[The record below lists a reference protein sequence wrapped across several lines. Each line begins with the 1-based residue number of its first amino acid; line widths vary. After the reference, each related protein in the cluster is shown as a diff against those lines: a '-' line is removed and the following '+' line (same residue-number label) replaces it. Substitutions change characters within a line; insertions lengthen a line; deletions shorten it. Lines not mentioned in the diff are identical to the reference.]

1 LKTQTESPS
10 TKAKIAGILAE
21 TGRTFASLQA
31 SLKGIRGPTIVISSA
46 VAGEGKSI
54 FSAGIGIVAARNLSG
69 KVLLIDCHWHA
80 PTLHTFF
87 GIEPQFNEAK
97 NSEDDILQQQIMP
110 TSYTNLDLLPA
121 PPQHERLETT
131 KSALNIIRSHK
142 VNYAL
147 TIVDT
152 PAILAAN
159 RHMVDPVAIAAESN
173 GIVLTVLA
181 NRTPRQLVKKAQT
194 MLEVSG
200 SRSLGLIIN
209 QHCNPL
215 AN

>member
-1 LKTQTESPS
+1 LQTQTDSPS

-31 SLKGIRGPTIVISSA
+31 SLKGINSPTIVISSA
-46 VAGEGKSI
+46 VAGEGKSL

-69 KVLLIDCHWHA
+69 KVLLIDCHWHT

-87 GIEPQFNEAK
+87 DIELPVNRTDNGE
-97 NSEDDILQQQIMP
+97 NDILQQPIKATP
-110 TSYTNLDLLPA
+110 YSNLDLLPA

-131 KSALNIIRSHK
+131 KSALNVIRSHK

-159 RHMVDPVAIAAESN
+159 RHMVDPVAIAAESS

>member
-1 LKTQTESPS
+1 MRTQSESPS

-31 SLKGIRGPTIVISSA
+31 SLKGINSPTIVISSA

-54 FSAGIGIVAARNLSG
+54 FCAGIGIVAARNLSG
-69 KVLLIDCHWHA
+69 KVLLIDCHWHT

-87 GIEPQFNEAK
+87 DIKPQK
-97 NSEDDILQQQIMP
+97 NSTENDEDDTLQQQIMATP
-110 TSYTNLDLLPA
+110 YNNLDLLPA
-121 PPQHERLETT
+121 PLQHERLETT
-131 KSALNIIRSHK
+131 KSALNIIRTHK

-147 TIVDT
+147 TIIDT

-159 RHMVDPVAIAAESN
+159 RHMVDPVAIATESN

-181 NRTPRQLVKKAQT
+181 NRTPRQQVKKAQT

-209 QHCNPL
+209 QYCNPL
-215 AN
+215 AS

>member
-1 LKTQTESPS
+1 MKTQSESPA

-21 TGRTFASLQA
+21 TGRAFASLQA
-31 SLKGIRGPTIVISSA
+31 NIKGISSPTIVISSA

-69 KVLLIDCHWHA
+69 KILLIDCHWHA

-87 GIEPQFNEAK
+87 DIEPPEN
-97 NSEDDILQQQIMP
+97 NSENNEDIFLQQRIMATP
-110 TSYTNLDLLPA
+110 YDNLDILPA
-121 PPQHERLETT
+121 PSRHERLETT
-131 KSALNIIRSHK
+131 KNALNIIRTYK

-147 TIVDT
+147 TIIDT

-159 RHMVDPVAIAAESN
+159 RYMVDPVAIATESN
-173 GIVLTVLA
+173 GVVLTVLA
-181 NRTPRQLVKKAQT
+181 NRTPRQQVKKAQT

-209 QHCNPL
+209 QYRNPL